1 MKSEPKR
8 LFFKQQ
14 LVRVGKR
21 LCLSTILFFGI
32 PTALVEAQVTPD
44 ESLST
49 NVEQQGE
56 NQLNINGGEREG
68 NNLFHSFEEFS
79 VPEGIEA
86 VFENASDIENIFTR
100 ITGETASSING
111 ILRTQGGANFFLIS
125 RSKRN

>member
-1 MKSEPKR
+1 MKLKSIR
-8 LFFKQQ
+8 LLDKQQ

-21 LCLSTILFFGI
+21 LCLSTIVFFTLPI
-32 PTALVEAQVTPD
+32 ALVEAQVTPD

-79 VPEGIEA
+79 IPEGLEA
-86 VFENASDIENIFTR
+86 VFENAPDIENIFTR
-100 ITGETASSING
+100 IRC
-111 ILRTQGGANFFLIS
+111 LRQAQRTPSAQ
-125 RSKRN
+125 RSCSPAKCLDAPC